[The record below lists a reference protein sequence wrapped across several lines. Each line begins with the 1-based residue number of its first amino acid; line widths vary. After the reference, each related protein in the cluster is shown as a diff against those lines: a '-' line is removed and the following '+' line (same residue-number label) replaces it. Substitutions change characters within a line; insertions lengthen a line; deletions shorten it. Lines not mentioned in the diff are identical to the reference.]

1 MPVQAGA
8 ALSLTRRGF
17 TIRLAS
23 LIAAGVA
30 HPALGQDE
38 LQSFRALS
46 ARLTGFSEAGIDPE
60 LALHMMDGLRA
71 AGLGDALDGLLENG
85 AGDGGRARRASPLQE
100 PLQGNPAS
108 ELARQ
113 IAVAWYSGMHPGARG
128 TSLRAYYDA
137 LVWRALDYT
146 RPPGQFSAAPEDWSE
161 PPAGA
166 AQ

>member
-1 MPVQAGA
+1 MRLRGISV
-8 ALSLTRRGF
+8 TRRGF

-46 ARLTGFSEAGIDPE
+46 ARLTGFSEAEIDSE
-60 LALHMMDGLRA
+60 LALDMMDGLRA
-71 AGLGDALDGLLENG
+71 AGLGDALESLL
-85 AGDGGRARRASPLQE
+85 GDGPPGDD
-100 PLQGNPAS
+100 

-113 IAVAWYSGMHPGARG
+113 IAVAWYSGMHPGAAG

-146 RPPGQFSAAPEDWSE
+146 RPPGQCGAAPADWSE

-166 AQ
+166 AR

>member
-8 ALSLTRRGF
+8 AFSLTRRGF

-60 LALHMMDGLRA
+60 LALDLMDGLRA
-71 AGLGDALDGLLENG
+71 AGLGDALESLLADGP
-85 AGDGGRARRASPLQE
+85 S
-100 PLQGNPAS
+100 GND

-113 IAVAWYSGMHPGARG
+113 VAVAWYSGIHPGATG
-128 TSLRAYYDA
+128 ISLRAYYDA

-146 RPPGQFSAAPEDWSE
+146 RPPGQCSAAPEDWSE

>member
-46 ARLTGFSEAGIDPE
+46 ARLTGFSEAGIDSE
-60 LALHMMDGLRA
+60 LALEMMDGLRA
-71 AGLGDALDGLLENG
+71 AGLGDALESLLADGL
-85 AGDGGRARRASPLQE
+85 P
-100 PLQGNPAS
+100 GND

-113 IAVAWYSGMHPGARG
+113 IAVAWYSGFHPDATG

-146 RPPGQFSAAPEDWSE
+146 RPPGQCSAAPGDWSE

>member
-30 HPALGQDE
+30 HPALGRDE

-46 ARLTGFSEAGIDPE
+46 ARLTGFSEAEIDPE
-60 LALHMMDGLRA
+60 LALDMMDGLRA
-71 AGLGDALDGLLENG
+71 AGLGDALDGLLANG
-85 AGDGGRARRASPLQE
+85 AGDGGRARRASPLQ
-100 PLQGNPAS
+100 GNPTS

-113 IAVAWYSGMHPGARG
+113 IAVAWYSGMHPGAGG
-128 TSLRAYYDA
+128 TSMRAYYDA

-146 RPPGQFSAAPEDWSE
+146 RPPGQCGAAPEDWSE